1 MNKALKKAL
10 RLSGYV
16 LGALILMA
24 MAAVLLLLFDKPLVR
39 NILESQ
45 LEKRTG
51 MAVRLG
57 RLDYSISPFRFT
69 VESLKLNRENASQKV
84 EVSVERLEA
93 GGDFWKLVRNVKPA
107 LDLIEV
113 GGLAFR
119 VEQKASSEE
128 PPDIE
133 ALIRQVSDVLAWTKR
148 ISATDAKISISLPGR
163 DVGLDLFDLSLTM
176 KDAARN
182 VAYSI
187 GRGEIRVREKDGI
200 FLLTSGLTSS
210 GTLGLAPPFNFDAEF
225 ALPSP
230 RFTARGVEESLD
242 GVNCAMAG
250 RYDGSTRTLDVSRL
264 KITVPGLLDLDG
276 AVSGRFG
283 DEAFLAV
290 EARARFESLEGAAG
304 ILRSQLPAEF
314 RDAGLRGRAELS
326 GKYDFR
332 RSDGESKNNVTASL
346 AFENVEFDHVVDG
359 LPLHLRT
366 SGRIDAA
373 GPLQDPRFSADIRAA
388 AGRITRA
395 GFAVAGSDVRV
406 IATADR
412 SDAAISRFDARIN
425 GLAFESPGGEKISFG
440 KTVLAG
446 KGNLD
451 ILRKTAALTSLDATL
466 MDFDASVAGGKRIG
480 FDKAVL
486 TGRGSLDLIRKI
498 AALTLSDAT
507 LTGLDIAAAEGKEI
521 SFGEAAFA
529 GNGSFDLAGKRADL
543 VSLEVRF
550 PGLAPLRVSGG
561 LDFGGRG
568 AAEIRV
574 EGRGLDVAALRKIAA
589 PFVPESFS
597 GWELGGAAD
606 LSLSARRPAASGE
619 DWGFSGTA
627 SLAGAKFNDPSF
639 SVAGEGLNPVFKF
652 EGTRSAAKGL
662 SFAVSL
668 DIGGGEFLWKS
679 VYVPWS
685 THPLKLTIGGRYD
698 SETGAIDDLSARL
711 LMPTIGEVGVTGS
724 AKIGPHP
731 SFDLGT
737 EARLNLG
744 PLYSLYSQA
753 GVSEEDRMKLEGSLG
768 ASLLIRKSGD
778 KLSVGGR
785 VTLAD
790 TNVERPA
797 AETLLLGVTADL
809 PIHYETGQTG
819 VLPPD
824 APLPEEG
831 FFRVGEFRNPF
842 LTLKSVVLPL
852 RAGPNAFAVEPL
864 VLDLYGGTLELGRTV
879 FRFDPS
885 TGSFQGFG
893 SLALRDID
901 ISTFSIPSSPF
912 KLTGKIRADFPRLDI
927 SPRKISVSGRG
938 EADVFGGK
946 VVLRDLAVSDPF
958 DPGRSISL
966 NVDLVDLDLKKLTDE
981 IPFGEVTGIIR
992 GEIRDLVITYKQPER
1007 FDFRIESVPRK
1018 GVPQTFSLKAVDN
1031 LTVLS
1036 AGQPASLGTSP
1047 FWMRYV
1053 RGFRYKKLGIVS
1065 TLRNDTFTLSGTIHE
1080 GGVEYLVKKPAL
1092 FGISVIN
1099 RMPGKKISFKE
1110 MTGRLKRIGR
1120 SQK

>member
-1 MNKALKKAL
+1 MKKALKKAL
-10 RLSGYV
+10 RLSVYV

-24 MAAVLLLLFDKPLVR
+24 VAAALLLVFDKPLVR

-69 VESLKLNRENASQKV
+69 VESLKLNKENASQKV

-107 LDLIEV
+107 LDLIEI

-119 VEQKASSEE
+119 LEQKASSEE

-148 ISATDAKISISLPGR
+148 ISTTDAKVSISLPGR
-163 DVGLDLFDLSLTM
+163 DVGLDFFDISLTM
-176 KDAARN
+176 DAAEN

-187 GRGEIRVREKDGI
+187 GRGEVRVREKDGT

-225 ALPSP
+225 AFPSP
-230 RFTARGVEESLD
+230 RFAAGGIEESLN
-242 GVNCAMAG
+242 GTNCTMSG
-250 RYDGSTRTLDVSRL
+250 RYDDSVRTLEVSRL
-264 KITVPGLLDLDG
+264 KIAVPGLLDLDG

-304 ILRSQLPAEF
+304 FLRSRLPAEF
-314 RDAGLRGRAELS
+314 RGAGLRGRAELS
-326 GKYDFR
+326 GKYTSR
-332 RSDGESKNNVTASL
+332 RTNGESKNNVTASL
-346 AFENVEFDHVVDG
+346 TFEKVEFDHVVGG
-359 LPLHLRT
+359 LPFHLRAA
-366 SGRIDAA
+366 GRIDAA
-373 GPLQDPRFSADIRAA
+373 GPLQDPRFTADIRAA
-388 AGRITRA
+388 VGRIARA
-395 GFAVAGSDVRV
+395 GLVVAGSDVRV
-406 IATADR
+406 VTAADQ
-412 SDAAISRFDARIN
+412 SGAAISRIDVRLNGIDYDAGDGR
-425 GLAFESPGGEKISFG
+425 KISFE
-440 KTVLAG
+440 KATLAG
-446 KGNLD
+446 KGSLD
-451 ILRKTAALTSLDATL
+451 FVRKTAALTSLNATL
-466 MDFDASVAGGKRIG
+466 TDVEESVAGRKKIA

-486 TGRGSLDLIRKI
+486 TGQGSLDLIRKT
-498 AALTLSDAT
+498 AALTSLNAT
-507 LTGLDIAAAEGKEI
+507 LTSLDIAAAEGKRI
-521 SFGEAAFA
+521 SFSEAAFA
-529 GNGSFDLAGKRADL
+529 GNGSFDLAGKRADPA
-543 VSLEVRF
+543 SLEVRF
-550 PGLAPLRVSGG
+550 PGLAPLQVSGG

-589 PFVPESFS
+589 SFIPESYS

-619 DWGFSGTA
+619 DWGFSGTV
-627 SLAGAKFNDPSF
+627 SLASAKFNDPSF
-639 SVAGEGLNPVFKF
+639 SVAGEGLDPVFKF
-652 EGTRSAAKGL
+652 EGTRSATKGL
-662 SFAVSL
+662 SFAGSL

-679 VYVPWS
+679 VYIPFS

-698 SETGAIDDLSARL
+698 SETGAVEDLAARI
-711 LMPTIGEVGVTGS
+711 LMPTIGEVGVAGS

-731 SFDLGT
+731 SFDLET

-753 GVSEEDRMKLEGSLG
+753 GLSEQDRMKLEGSLG
-768 ASLLIRKSGD
+768 ASLLVRKSGD
-778 KLSVGGR
+778 ELSVGGR
-785 VTLAD
+785 VALAD
-790 TNVERPA
+790 TNVEQPA
-797 AETLLLGVTADL
+797 TETLLLGVTADL
-809 PIHYETGQTG
+809 AVHYETGKTG
-819 VLPPD
+819 ALPPD
-824 APLPEEG
+824 APLSEEG
-831 FFRVGEFRNPF
+831 FLRVGEFRNSF
-842 LTLKSVVLPL
+842 LTLKSVTIPL
-852 RAGPNAFAVEPL
+852 HAGPNAFAVEPL
-864 VLDLYGGTLELGRTV
+864 SLNLYGGTLELGRTV

-885 TGSFQGFG
+885 TGSFQGIG

-901 ISTFSIPSSPF
+901 ISTFSVPSSPF

-927 SPRKISVSGRG
+927 SPRKIAVSGRG

-946 VVLRDLAVSDPF
+946 VVLRDLTVSNPF

-966 NVDLVDLDLKKLTDE
+966 NIDLVDLDLKKLTDE
-981 IPFGEVTGIIR
+981 VPFGEVTGIIR

-1036 AGQPASLGTSP
+1036 AGQPASLGTGP

-1080 GGVEYLVKKPAL
+1080 NGVEYLVKRPAL